1 MPGLRS
7 SAPGW
12 WEMPR
17 NKHSASD
24 PILHGLLEEALVGDP
39 AAAGFEVRYQP
50 IVRLDDSAIVAVEAL
65 ARWDRPAA
73 GTIAPELFVAGAEQ
87 IGLIGVLDD
96 FVLDWACDD
105 ADALELV
112 YWRDVQLHVNVSASR
127 LALPDLDAAIAS
139 ALNRHHVPPCRLTL
153 EITETSRIA
162 DLNAAA
168 TGVQRI
174 RDRGM
179 QIALDDFGSG
189 FNGLERLHALPID
202 IIKLGVTSNRAG
214 AESGRTRALRQ
225 LAVGICQ
232 RQGIRLVAEG
242 IETLGQAFAVHRM
255 GCHLGQGYLYGIP
268 SRLEPKAIVHIDL
281 AQ

>member
-1 MPGLRS
+1 M
-7 SAPGW
+7 PGW

-17 NKHSASD
+17 NKFSASD

-50 IVRLDDSAIVAVEAL
+50 IVRFDDSAIVAVEAL
-65 ARWDRPAA
+65 ARWHHPVA
-73 GTIAPELFVAGAEQ
+73 GTIAPEVFVTGAEQ

-96 FVLDWACDD
+96 FVLDWACGD
-105 ADALELV
+105 ANALELV
-112 YWRDVQLHVNVSASR
+112 YGRDVQLHVNVSASR

-139 ALNRHHVPPCRLTL
+139 ALNRHRLPAHRLTL

-168 TGVQRI
+168 AAVQRI
-174 RDRGM
+174 RDRGV

-202 IIKLGVTSNRAG
+202 IIKLGVTLNRTRAQ
-214 AESGRTRALRQ
+214 SWRTRALRQ
-225 LAVGICQ
+225 LAVGLCQ

-242 IETLGQAFAVHRM
+242 IETLTQAFAMQRV
-255 GCHLGQGYLYGIP
+255 GCQLGQGYLYGIP
-268 SRLEPKAIVHIDL
+268 SRLEPTAIVHVDL
-281 AQ
+281 A